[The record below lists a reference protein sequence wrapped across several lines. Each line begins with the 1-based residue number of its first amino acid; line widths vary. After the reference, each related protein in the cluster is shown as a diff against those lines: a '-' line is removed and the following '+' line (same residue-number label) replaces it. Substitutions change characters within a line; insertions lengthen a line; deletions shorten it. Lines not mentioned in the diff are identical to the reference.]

1 MSLKID
7 FTLDEGTI
15 DKINAYSE
23 LLKQT
28 PSQLLNE
35 ALNDYFIKLNKEL
48 LEKSATEENSQT
60 NLDFNEFWDDFE
72 L

>member
-7 FTLDEGTI
+7 FTLEEGTV
-15 DKINAYSE
+15 DKITAYSE

-28 PSQLLNE
+28 PSQLLDE
-35 ALNDYFIKLNKEL
+35 ALNDYFIKLNKQL

-60 NLDFNEFWDDFE
+60 NLDFDEFWGDVDF
-72 L
+72 